1 MVNAIYSVFEGS
13 INKWAERILALVD
26 QQTKYLQEELD
37 AQIQGIWQDMQ
48 VMKVSVDK
56 WTQNLWEEPDM

>member
-1 MVNAIYSVFEGS
+1 LEAVVNAIYSVFEGS

-37 AQIQGIWQDMQ
+37 AQIQGI
-48 VMKVSVDK
+48 
-56 WTQNLWEEPDM
+56 